1 MKVMHAVSTM
11 KLSQQFAF
19 QAIVVTRLNVR

>member
-1 MKVMHAVSTM
+1 MKVMHAVSTTT
-11 KLSQQFAF
+11 LSQQFAI